1 MEVISIK
8 KEQIVDATIELLAE
22 KGYFQTTTRMI
33 SQKAGIAVGT
43 IYTHFPS
50 KEAILEE
57 IFQREFAKREEF
69 LSLENSK
76 NPTELQQFHEFIEYH
91 FTELRKQPAL
101 ATVLI
106 RESSN
111 PEIQHLP
118 GVQKFIHQLPKFFTA
133 ILEKALKAGEIRNL
147 NTTLTAEIL
156 FSTLRG
162 ITLNMTLKDEEL
174 DFEAMKKEL
183 TDFINYGIKNERT
196 CSNECLCTMERK
208 TEFHRKQQR

>member
-57 IFQREFAKREEF
+57 IFQREFTKREEF
-69 LSLENSK
+69 LSLQESEDISN
-76 NPTELQQFHEFIEYH
+76 LQQFHEFLEYH
-91 FTELRKQPAL
+91 FTELRKHPAL

-111 PEIQHLP
+111 PEIQHLA
-118 GVQKFIHQLPKFFTA
+118 GIQKFIHQLPKFFTE
-133 ILEKALKAGEIRNL
+133 ILQRASISGEIRSL
-147 NTTLTAEIL
+147 NPSLTAEIL

-162 ITLNMTLKDEEL
+162 ITLNLTLKGDAL
-174 DFEAMKKEL
+174 DFDAMKKEL
-183 TDFINYGIKNERT
+183 KDFINYGIKQG
-196 CSNECLCTMERK
+196 K
-208 TEFHRKQQR
+208 DV